1 LRGSADQEGVRRT
14 DRVSLTIDPRLF
26 PLVAMFVIVEH
37 FVLGWTVPAES
48 WQQHMR
54 SPAWAMLVA
63 VMIVLLLLVRHIS
76 AGCWLIVAGASA
88 NLLSWVV
95 NGSVP
100 NYLTVAAA
108 DRWLAFNLPDV
119 AIVVGMLMVLVSF
132 AARAEQRLRRRA
144 G

>member
-1 LRGSADQEGVRRT
+1 MRRADRI
-14 DRVSLTIDPRLF
+14 SLTIDPRLF

-37 FVLGWTVPAES
+37 VVLAWAVPSES
-48 WQQHMR
+48 LQHVR

-63 VMIVLLLLVRHIS
+63 AMVVLLLLVRHIS
-76 AGCWLIVAGASA
+76 AGCWLIVAGASG

-95 NGSVP
+95 DGSVP

-119 AIVVGMLMVLVSF
+119 AIVVGALMVIVSF
-132 AARAEQRLRRRA
+132 AARAERRLRRRVV
-144 G
+144 